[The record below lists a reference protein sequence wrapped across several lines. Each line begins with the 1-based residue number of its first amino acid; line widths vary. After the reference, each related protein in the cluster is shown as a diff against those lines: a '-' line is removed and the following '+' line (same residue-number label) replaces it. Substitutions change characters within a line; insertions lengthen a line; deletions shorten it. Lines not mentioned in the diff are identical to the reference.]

1 VATVVAG
8 FGHPARAVDL
18 PLAEHGVP
26 AASAVEPAADVPP
39 PSVVDGGA
47 VAVSFAA
54 GYAFRATDVA
64 VDDRANGAAASV
76 TIDAGPR
83 FHGFRARVD
92 ALALGF
98 PAGDAV
104 DRPLAVGAVGPA
116 LTYAFDDTDVLA
128 LAHAG
133 ALLAMVV
140 DDDGVDPAFGVDVGL
155 QLRFRAG
162 SASHFDARVIIP
174 VFLDE
179 PRLALQAAALVG
191 VGISPD
197 RLVVGLARGE
207 TLASLLL
214 PVR

>member
-1 VATVVAG
+1 VATVIAG
-8 FGHPARAVDL
+8 FGSPARAEDL
-18 PLAEHGVP
+18 
-26 AASAVEPAADVPP
+26 PAADDGPP
-39 PSVVDGGA
+39 TAPAVEQAADDPAPTGVDAAA
-47 VAVSFAA
+47 VTVSFAA

-76 TIDAGPR
+76 AIEAGPR
-83 FHGFRARVD
+83 FLGFRARVD

-98 PAGDAV
+98 PAGDVV
-104 DRPLAVGAVGPA
+104 DRPLAVWAVGPA

-133 ALLAMVV
+133 ALLGMVV

-155 QLRFRAG
+155 QLRFRGG
-162 SASHFDARVIIP
+162 SASHVDARVIVP